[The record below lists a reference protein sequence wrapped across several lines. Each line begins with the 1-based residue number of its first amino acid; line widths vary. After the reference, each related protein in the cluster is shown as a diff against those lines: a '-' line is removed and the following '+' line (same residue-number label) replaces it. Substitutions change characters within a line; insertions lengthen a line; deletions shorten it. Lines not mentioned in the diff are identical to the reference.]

1 MLTYSYNIIY
11 QPSTTNR
18 TTNRSNHRRKDH
30 AMYTEKKRKWLRIG
44 RRIMFRREELGM
56 TTGDLAASVDRAYS
70 FIRDVEYGC
79 RGISIDTLME
89 ISQVLKVPADY
100 LLFNTNKY
108 FLEDD
113 EISEKRQRIADYLC
127 DCSAKELECVEKIL
141 HVVVDTMRERRS
153 KVKNV

>member
-1 MLTYSYNIIY
+1 
-11 QPSTTNR
+11 
-18 TTNRSNHRRKDH
+18 
-30 AMYTEKKRKWLRIG
+30 
-44 RRIMFRREELGM
+44 M

-100 LLFNTNKY
+100 L
-108 FLEDD
+108 
-113 EISEKRQRIADYLC
+113 C

-141 HVVVDTMRERRS
+141 HIVVDTMRERRP